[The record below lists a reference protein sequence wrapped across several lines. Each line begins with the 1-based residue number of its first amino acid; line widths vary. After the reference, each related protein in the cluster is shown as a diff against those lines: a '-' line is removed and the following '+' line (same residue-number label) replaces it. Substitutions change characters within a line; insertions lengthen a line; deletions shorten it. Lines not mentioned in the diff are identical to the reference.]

1 MQLGTLTNAYQDHRI
16 SYYNLLRS
24 LSAICTVVSG
34 GSTTIRLALI
44 VVTESGMSVNLVV
57 KFSVRSMLAS
67 SVIDTLKHCL
77 ERWLVKVSRVIE
89 TLV

>member
-1 MQLGTLTNAYQDHRI
+1 MLTKIIHRL

-24 LSAICTVVSG
+24 LSLICTAVSS
-34 GSTTIRLALI
+34 GSTIIRLALI

-57 KFSVRSMLAS
+57 KFSVRSILSS

-77 ERWLVKVSRVIE
+77 GRWLVKVPTVIE